1 MCYQR
6 CRRGRAAIV
15 EGCIVAFPQAKMKR
29 VILVA
34 LLAVMAAIAAVVVP
48 PQLHAQQPQPGTGN
62 APYVPLLADI
72 MSGTQWRHIKLAYAG
87 KVRNWQLADY
97 ELGRMQ
103 QSFGDAAQFFPV
115 FKSVPLAQLIKNE
128 SEPPLADLR
137 KAVDAKNGEDFGKA
151 FGKLTDACNRCHR
164 AASVGFIVIRV
175 PTSSPFS
182 NQFFP
187 PPEAR

>member
-1 MCYQR
+1 
-6 CRRGRAAIV
+6 
-15 EGCIVAFPQAKMKR
+15 MKR

-34 LLAVMAAIAAVVVP
+34 FLAVMAAIAAVVVP

-62 APYVPLLADI
+62 TPYLPLLADI

-137 KAVDAKNGEDFGKA
+137 KAVEAKNGEDFGKA

-164 AASVGFIVIRV
+164 AAGVGFIVIRV

-182 NQFFP
+182 NQLFP
-187 PPEAR
+187 PVEAR